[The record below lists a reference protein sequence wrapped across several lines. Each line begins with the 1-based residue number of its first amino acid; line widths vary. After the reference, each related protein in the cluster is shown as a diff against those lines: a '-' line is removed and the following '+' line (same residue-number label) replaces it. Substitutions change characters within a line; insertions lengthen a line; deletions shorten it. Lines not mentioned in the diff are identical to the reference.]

1 MLWAGFF
8 LVNGNVLYPRR
19 NLRNHRFLTAYSNV
33 PAYPDFPVHQQ
44 AAPAVF
50 PSAQV
55 FPAELPSV
63 SVSPVAS
70 GLQTEFL
77 SVRELRQEGYNV
89 PCSARSEDPTQQNI
103 R

>member
-19 NLRNHRFLTAYSNV
+19 NRRRDLFL
-33 PAYPDFPVHQQ
+33 PAYPNVPVYLDFPVYQQ
-44 AAPAVF
+44 VAPAEF
-50 PSAQV
+50 LLAQA
-55 FPAELPSV
+55 FPAELPLALV
-63 SVSPVAS
+63 SLVVS
-70 GLQTEFL
+70 GLQTEFS